1 METFASKLGEIITN
15 IGLANEWIWSLFGDF
30 CTMLM
35 ENPLI
40 AIPVLLAVLSGGIFA
55 AIKIMRKFGLRGRR

>member
-1 METFASKLGEIITN
+1 METFTTKLAEIIQN
-15 IGLANEWIWSLFGDF
+15 VGEANTWVWSLFGDF
-30 CTMLM
+30 CEMLM

-40 AIPVLLAVLSGGIFA
+40 AIPVLLSVLSGGIFA